1 MSNSASLSK
10 LKFLLDENVK
20 LKLQLFLKSKG
31 CGVVKVPKKT
41 SDNNIALISKSEDRI
56 LITNDSDF
64 ANAKYYPREKIF
76 EVILL
81 KIPQDQPHFLLNSFL
96 ELFSNISSP
105 EDFKGKLVKLWRNK
119 IEVFD
124 IRSNKDNKE

>member
-31 CGVVKVPKKT
+31 CDVIKVSKKS
-41 SDNNIALISKSEDRI
+41 SDDNIALISKSEERI

-64 ANAKYYPREKIF
+64 ANPRYYPRDKIF
-76 EVILL
+76 SVILL

-96 ELFSNISSP
+96 ELFSNLSSP

-119 IEVFD
+119 IGIFD
-124 IRSNKDNKE
+124 IQTYNNI